1 MTDTNDTPRARLT
14 TRIAQNDL
22 AEIERL
28 AEARRTTPA
37 QVARVLIEDALHAL
51 GSRMTGHAACK
62 RKGDKPM
69 PGISK
74 TGNKAHD
81 DAVLAAEL
89 VLQNALAGNPT
100 QAQVNAAHVNHFTT
114 VRDSAIANNQ
124 PSRVFREC

>member
-51 GSRMTGHAACK
+51 GSRMTGHAA
-62 RKGDKPM
+62 
-69 PGISK
+69 
-74 TGNKAHD
+74 
-81 DAVLAAEL
+81 
-89 VLQNALAGNPT
+89 
-100 QAQVNAAHVNHFTT
+100 
-114 VRDSAIANNQ
+114 
-124 PSRVFREC
+124 